1 MPHFN
6 LLEIVSINLF
16 CCNKKVKVDFRKKA
30 IQLISSKARKVLKM
44 QKLQSNRQRCKIV
57 ENKKQS

>member
-1 MPHFN
+1 MIS
-6 LLEIVSINLF
+6 E
-16 CCNKKVKVDFRKKA
+16 KTA
-30 IQLISSKARKVLKM
+30 IQSKARKLLKM